1 MFDPKEQ
8 RAPYNSPKILRISN
22 LISKYIH
29 AILKHLLIILM
40 YNIFGQWRAL
50 QHHIL
55 MWGVG
60 YHPVKFGLL
69 SVYKLDL
76 TVLRE
81 VDQLHGLGVELD
93 EFGVGYVELGELAF
107 VCVQGDLD

>member
-50 QHHIL
+50 QHYIL